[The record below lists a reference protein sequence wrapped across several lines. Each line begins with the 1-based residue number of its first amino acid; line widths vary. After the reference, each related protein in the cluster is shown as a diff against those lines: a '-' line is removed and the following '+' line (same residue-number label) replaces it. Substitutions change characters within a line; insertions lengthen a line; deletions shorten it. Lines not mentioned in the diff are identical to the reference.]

1 MGISRQEL
9 HDALASRHGEALQ
22 ARFEAA
28 AVAICGLGGLGSNI
42 AVCLARSGVG
52 RLHLIDFDT
61 VEPTNLNRQQ
71 YAVSQ
76 LGRPKALALRE
87 TLLAIAPYCEIR
99 ADNVRISQDNFAS
112 LLEDDSIICEAFDG
126 AEQKAMLVNGILERF
141 PEKYLVAASGM
152 AGIGSANAIK
162 TRRITEKFY
171 LCGDGQSDVFAVP
184 GLFAPRVMACAAHQA
199 QTVLRILAGEL
210 DA

>member
-42 AVCLARSGVG
+42 AVCLARAGVG

-76 LGRPKALALRE
+76 LGRPKALALR
-87 TLLAIAPYCEIR
+87 
-99 ADNVRISQDNFAS
+99 
-112 LLEDDSIICEAFDG
+112 
-126 AEQKAMLVNGILERF
+126 
-141 PEKYLVAASGM
+141 
-152 AGIGSANAIK
+152 
-162 TRRITEKFY
+162 
-171 LCGDGQSDVFAVP
+171 
-184 GLFAPRVMACAAHQA
+184 
-199 QTVLRILAGEL
+199 
-210 DA
+210 